1 MVTLYDH
8 RNQPIRPAELKG
20 EPQTARLSHLH
31 REFAEHP
38 SRGLT
43 PAKLARIFEDA
54 ESGDLIA
61 QAQLAE
67 DMEEKDAH
75 LYAELQK
82 RKLAVL
88 AVDWDLRPPVEASA
102 KEIEATSHVETLLR
116 ELDMDGVLLDL
127 AAGILPGYAGIEID
141 WDYSAGQWFPQG
153 LHYRPADWFMTAQDA
168 RDELRLRT
176 PDGQGEAL
184 RPWGWIVHRH
194 RAKSGYVARGGLV
207 RVLAWPFLFRNYAAR
222 DLAEFLEI
230 YGLPLRLGHYPPGSS
245 AEEKATLMR
254 AVAGIGHAAAGI
266 IPEGM
271 RIEFQ
276 EAAKG
281 ASDPFTAMMSWA
293 EKSMSKAILG
303 GTLGSQTD
311 GGGAYALGEIH
322 DRMRLEIRHADL
334 RQIAATL
341 TRQLV
346 TPLLR
351 LNTGV
356 ERVPA
361 LVFDAEEPEDLKLY
375 AESLPK
381 LVQAGLRIPAR
392 WAREKLK
399 IPAPDEGEEVLSL
412 AASPLSEPTA
422 LRTMVA
428 ASAARP
434 VSDAQAGQLA
444 LLEQQA
450 HAPLAQMLEVV
461 RRKVEQAASLEELR
475 DSLLDAWPQMDSDQ
489 LAEVMAQALA
499 AAAMAGRYEILE
511 GL

>member
-8 RNQPIRPAELKG
+8 NNNPIKPADLKG
-20 EPQTARLSHLH
+20 EPQTASLGYLQ

-43 PAKLARIFEDA
+43 PARLAGIFEDA
-54 ESGDLIA
+54 ENGDLTA

-88 AVDWDLRPPVEASA
+88 TVDWDLRPPL
-102 KEIEATSHVETLLR
+102 EATAREREATAYIETLLR
-116 ELDMDGVLLDL
+116 ELDFDNLLLDL
-127 AAGILPGYAGIEID
+127 AAGILPGVAAIEVD
-141 WDYSAGQWFPQG
+141 WDYSAGQWLPKG
-153 LHYRPADWFMTAQDA
+153 LYYRPGDWFMTPADSRQ
-168 RDELRLRT
+168 ELRLRT
-176 PDGQGEAL
+176 PDGQGEPL
-184 RPWGWIVHRH
+184 RPWGWILHKH
-194 RAKSGYVARGGLV
+194 RAKSGYVARAGLC
-207 RVLAWPFLFRNYAAR
+207 RVLAWPFLFRNFAAR

-281 ASDPFTAMMSWA
+281 ASDPFTAMMDWA

-311 GGGAYALGEIH
+311 SGGAYALGEIH
-322 DRMRLEIRHADL
+322 DRQRLEIRRADL

-346 TPLLR
+346 LPLLR

-356 ERVPA
+356 ERAPQ
-361 LVFDAEEPEDLKLY
+361 LVFDAEEAEDLKTY
-375 AESLPK
+375 AESIPR

-399 IPAPDEGEEVLSL
+399 IPAPDEGEEVLQAQ
-412 AASPLSEPTA
+412 AAPVAALKARPGGATA
-422 LRTMVA
+422 LRDV
-428 ASAARP
+428 P
-434 VSDAQAGQLA
+434 VTDPQQQQLERLEREAQPAQDA
-444 LLEQQA
+444 LLA
-450 HAPLAQMLEVV
+450 VI
-461 RRKVEQAASLEELR
+461 RRKVDEAQSLEELR
-475 DSLLDAWPQMDSDQ
+475 DGLLDAWPEMDSAA
-489 LAEVMAQALA
+489 LAEVMAQALSA
-499 AAAMAGRYEILE
+499 AALAGRYEILE

>member
-8 RNQPIRPAELKG
+8 LGRPIKASELKG

-54 ESGDLIA
+54 ERGDLIA

-88 AVDWDLRPPVEASA
+88 TVDWDLRPPAEASA
-102 KEIEATSHVETLLR
+102 LEKDETARLEALLR
-116 ELDMDGVLLDL
+116 DLPVDELLLDL
-127 AAGILPGYAGIEID
+127 AAAILPGYAAIEID
-141 WDYSAGQWFPQG
+141 WDFSAGQWWPEG
-153 LHYRPADWFMTAQDA
+153 LHFRPADWFMTTQDH

-176 PDGQGEAL
+176 PDGVGEAL
-184 RPWGWIVHRH
+184 RPWGWILHRH
-194 RAKSGYVARGGLV
+194 RAKSGYLARAGLA

-281 ASDPFTAMMSWA
+281 GSDPFTAMMSWA

-303 GTLGSQTD
+303 GTLSSQTD
-311 GGGAYALGEIH
+311 DGGAYALGNVH
-322 DRMRLEIRHADL
+322 DRMRLEIRRADL
-334 RQIAATL
+334 RQIAQSL

-346 TPLLR
+346 EPLAR
-351 LNTGV
+351 LNTRL
-356 ERVPA
+356 ERTPQV
-361 LVFDAEEPEDLKLY
+361 VFDVEEPEDVKLY

-381 LVQAGLRIPAR
+381 LAQAGLKIPAR
-392 WAREKLK
+392 WVRDKLK
-399 IPAPDEGEEVLSL
+399 IPAPEEGEELMEAPAPAF
-412 AASPLSEPTA
+412 AA
-422 LRTMVA
+422 MKA
-428 ASAARP
+428 AATARP
-434 VSDAQAGQLA
+434 PADVQEAQLARLEREAQAPIENMIEA
-444 LLEQQA
+444 I
-450 HAPLAQMLEVV
+450 
-461 RRKVEQAASLEELR
+461 RRKVEQAGSLEELR
-475 DSLLDAWPQMDSDQ
+475 DALVSAWPDLDAGA
-489 LAEVMAQALA
+489 LADVMAQALA

-511 GL
+511 EL